1 MDFKEFGICP
11 KCRDSIKTAVSIT
24 YRGRLQIFAGSVYTS
39 DLSRVIL
46 AAKEENQIQAR
57 IFLARQLSQS
67 LEKALRDIS
76 INRSQ
81 RIEDVV
87 IIPIPSS
94 KSADRR
100 RGFAHIELLVNQLME
115 MNETLNIK
123 VLNCL
128 SHSRKILDQTSL
140 NFNERA
146 MNMKGAFVVDQVM
159 HFEFYPIKNSN
170 SAVFLVD
177 DLVTSGATVQAA
189 DLALSTLG
197 ARVDGVLASC
207 ATPGFTH

>member
-1 MDFKEFGICP
+1 
-11 KCRDSIKTAVSIT
+11 
-24 YRGRLQIFAGSVYTS
+24 
-39 DLSRVIL
+39 
-46 AAKEENQIQAR
+46 
-57 IFLARQLSQS
+57 LARQLSQS
-67 LEKALRDIS
+67 LDKALKDIN

-100 RGFAHIELLVNQLME
+100 RGFAHIELLVNQFME

-146 MNMKGAFVVDQVM
+146 MNLKGAFVVDQVM

-189 DLALSTLG
+189 DLALLMKE
-197 ARVDGVLASC
+197 DSC
-207 ATPGFTH
+207 QRY